1 MKDLIDD
8 IIKVGDTMNIK
19 IYQGGLKYIFCNTIK
34 RLYEGEVV
42 FHHSLDK
49 GIYATIIADEVI
61 GEKEVEEIKKQ
72 MQMTIDED
80 IAFNKHVLNKNE
92 AIKFFT
98 MKGEKEKAANVLNV
112 TSSTVTLY
120 EFEGQYNYFYTP
132 EMPRTSKDIELFDI
146 HYVNDNEVVL
156 IYPTDQKIEFVFR
169 KRIYGSF
176 RQYHDWLNKLNLNYV
191 CDVNNIVAE
200 GNIRDL
206 IRKND
211 IMIDNNLYEI
221 AKDVIDK
228 NKRIVLIAGP
238 SSSGKTTTS
247 KKMSLYLS
255 SLGYNA
261 RPISLDDFFVDR
273 AYTPLDEDGKRDYE
287 CLEALEVDLFNN
299 VLSSLLNGEEV
310 HMPRY
315 DFLKGEKEFAQEP
328 LQVTESDILVIEGL
342 HALNPDLIKS
352 NISDECYKIYISP
365 LTPLN
370 VDRHNYISTT
380 DNRLLRRI
388 VRDFR
393 TRGRS
398 CEASLATWAS
408 VRRGEEKY
416 IFPFTDT
423 CDAILNTAY
432 VYEIGVLKVYV
443 EPLLLSI
450 PVDSDFY
457 EEARR
462 LIDEL
467 NSFYTIPSEYVSRD
481 NLLRE
486 FIGGSSFE
494 EEK

>member
-1 MKDLIDD
+1 
-8 IIKVGDTMNIK
+8 MNIK
-19 IYQGGLKYIFCNTIK
+19 TYQGGLKYIFCNTIK
-34 RLYEGEVV
+34 RLYNGEVI

-49 GIYATIIADEVI
+49 GIYATIIADEII
-61 GEKEVEEIKKQ
+61 GEREVEDIKKQ
-72 MQMTIDED
+72 MHQTVLED
-80 IAFNKHVLNKNE
+80 IPFNKKE
-92 AIKFFT
+92 FSKADAIKFF
-98 MKGEKEKAANVLNV
+98 MLKGEKEKAANVLNI

-156 IYPTDQKIEFVFR
+156 IYPTNQKIEFEFR

-176 RQYHDWLNKLNLNYV
+176 RQYRDWLNKLNLNYV
-191 CDVNNIVAE
+191 CDVNNIVAN

-221 AKDVIDK
+221 AKDVISA

-247 KKMSLYLS
+247 KKMSLYLE

-261 RPISLDDFFVDR
+261 KPISLDDFFVERDQ
-273 AYTPLDEDGKRDYE
+273 TPLDEDGKRDYE
-287 CLEALEVDLFNN
+287 CLESLDLELFNN
-299 VLSSLLNGEEV
+299 TLSSLINGEEV
-310 HMPRY
+310 HMPRF
-315 DFLKGEKEFAQEP
+315 DFIKGEKEFLSEP
-328 LQVTESDILVIEGL
+328 LQVTENDILVIEGL
-342 HALNPDLIKS
+342 HALNPNLIKS
-352 NISDECYKIYISP
+352 NISDVCYKIYISP

-408 VRRGEEKY
+408 VRRGEEKH

-450 PVDSDFY
+450 PVDSEFY
-457 EEARR
+457 LEARR

>member
-1 MKDLIDD
+1 
-8 IIKVGDTMNIK
+8 MNIK

-34 RLYEGEVV
+34 RLYEGDVI

-49 GIYATIIADEVI
+49 GIYATIVADEII
-61 GEKEVEEIKKQ
+61 GEREVADIKKQ
-72 MQMTIDED
+72 MKQTISEN
-80 IAFNKHVLNKNE
+80 ISFNKKE
-92 AIKFFT
+92 FSKEDAIKFF
-98 MKGEKEKAANVLNV
+98 MLKGEKEKALNVLNV
-112 TSSTVTLY
+112 TSSTITLY

-146 HYVNDNEVVL
+146 YYVDDNEVVL
-156 IYPTDQKIEFVFR
+156 IYPTNQKIEFEFR

-176 RQYHDWLNKLNLNYV
+176 KQYHDWLNKLNLNYV
-191 CDVNNIVAE
+191 CDVNTIVAD
-200 GNIRDL
+200 GHIRDL

-221 AKDVIDK
+221 AKDVIK
-228 NKRIVLIAGP
+228 ENKRIVLIAGP

-247 KKMSLYLS
+247 KKMSLYLE

-261 RPISLDDFFVDR
+261 KPISLDDFFVERDQ
-273 AYTPLDEDGKRDYE
+273 TPLDEDGKRDYE
-287 CLEALEVDLFNN
+287 CLESLDLELFNN
-299 VLSSLLNGEEV
+299 TLASLLNGEEV
-310 HMPRY
+310 HMPRF
-315 DFLKGEKEFAQEP
+315 DFIKGEKEFSTDP
-328 LQVTESDILVIEGL
+328 FQVTENDILVIEGL
-342 HALNPDLIKS
+342 HALNPNLIKS
-352 NISDECYKIYISP
+352 NLTDSCYKIYISP

-416 IFPFTDT
+416 IFPYTDT

-450 PVDSDFY
+450 SVDSDY
-457 EEARR
+457 YLEARR

>member
-1 MKDLIDD
+1 
-8 IIKVGDTMNIK
+8 MNIK

-34 RLYEGEVV
+34 RLYDGEVI

-49 GIYATIIADEVI
+49 GIYATIIADEI
-61 GEKEVEEIKKQ
+61 IDKKEIEKIKKQ
-72 MQMTIDED
+72 MKQTILED
-80 IAFNKHVLNKNE
+80 IPFNRKVLNKND
-92 AIKFFT
+92 AIKFF
-98 MKGEKEKAANVLNV
+98 MLKGEKEKAANVLNV
-112 TSSTVTLY
+112 SSSTVTLY
-120 EFEGQYNYFYTP
+120 EFEGQYNYFYVP

-146 HYVNDNEVVL
+146 YYVDDNEVVL
-156 IYPTDQKIEFVFR
+156 IYPTNQQIEFIFR
-169 KRIYGSF
+169 KRIYSSF
-176 RQYHDWLNKLNLNYV
+176 KQYHDWLNKLNLNYV
-191 CDVNNIVAE
+191 CDVNDIVAE
-200 GNIRDL
+200 GHIRDL

-221 AKDVIDK
+221 AKDIVSK
-228 NKRIVLIAGP
+228 SKRIVLIAGP

-261 RPISLDDFFVDR
+261 RPISLDDFFVER
-273 AYTPLDEDGKRDYE
+273 NQTPLDEDGQRDYE
-287 CLEALEVDLFNN
+287 CLEALDIELFNN
-299 VLSSLLNGEEV
+299 VLASLLNGEEV
-310 HMPRY
+310 HMPRF
-315 DFLKGEKEFAQEP
+315 DFIKGEKEFLPES
-328 LQVTESDILVIEGL
+328 LQVSENDILVIEGL
-342 HALNPDLIKS
+342 HALNPNLIKS

-450 PVDSDFY
+450 PVDSDYY

-467 NSFYTIPSEYVSRD
+467 TSFYTIPSEYVSRD

>member
-1 MKDLIDD
+1 
-8 IIKVGDTMNIK
+8 MNIK

-34 RLYEGEVV
+34 RLYNGEVI

-61 GEKEVEEIKKQ
+61 GQKEVENIKKQ
-72 MQMTIDED
+72 MLQTVEED
-80 IAFNKHVLNKNE
+80 IPFNHKVLNKSD
-92 AIKFFT
+92 AIKFFM
-98 MKGEKEKAANVLNV
+98 MKGEQEKAANVLNI
-112 TSSTVTLY
+112 SSSSVTLY
-120 EFEGQYNYFYTP
+120 EFEGQYNYFYVP
-132 EMPRTSKDIELFDI
+132 EMPRTSKDIELFDLY
-146 HYVNDNEVVL
+146 YVDDNEVVL
-156 IYPTDQKIEFVFR
+156 IYPTNQAIEFVFR

-191 CDVNNIVAE
+191 CDVNKIVAE

-221 AKDVIDK
+221 AKDVVDK
-228 NKRIVLIAGP
+228 NKKIVLIAGP

-247 KKMSLYLS
+247 KKMSLYLA

-261 RPISLDDFFVDR
+261 RPISLDDFFVER
-273 AYTPLDEDGKRDYE
+273 SETPLDEDGNRDYE
-287 CLEALEVDLFNN
+287 CLEALDVKLFNN

-310 HMPRY
+310 HMPRF
-315 DFLKGEKEFAQEP
+315 DFIKGEKEFLSDG
-328 LQVTESDILVIEGL
+328 LQINENDILVIEGL
-342 HALNPDLIKS
+342 HALNPNLIKS
-352 NISDECYKIYISP
+352 NIVDECYKIYISP

-398 CEASLATWAS
+398 PEASLATWAS

-416 IFPFTDT
+416 IFPYTDT

-457 EEARR
+457 TEARR

-467 NSFYTIPSEYVSRD
+467 NSFYTIPSEFVSRD

>member
-1 MKDLIDD
+1 
-8 IIKVGDTMNIK
+8 MNIK
-19 IYQGGLKYIFCNTIK
+19 TYQGGVKYLFCNTIK
-34 RLYEGEVV
+34 RLYGGEVA

-49 GIYATIIADEVI
+49 GIYATIKADEVI
-61 GEKEVEEIKKQ
+61 GEKQVFEIKTQ
-72 MQMTIDED
+72 MQHTIDED
-80 IAFNKHVLNKNE
+80 IAFNRKVLDKAD
-92 AIKFFT
+92 AIKFF
-98 MKGEKEKAANVLNV
+98 MLKGEKEKAANVLNAS
-112 TSSTVTLY
+112 SSTVTLY

-146 HYVNDNEVVL
+146 HFVDNNELVL
-156 IYPTDQKIEFVFR
+156 IYPTNNKLEFTFR
-169 KRIYGSF
+169 KRIYRSF
-176 RQYHDWLNKLNLNYV
+176 KQYHDWLDKLNLNYV
-191 CDVNNIVAE
+191 CDVNEIVAQ

-211 IMIDNNLYEI
+211 IMLDNNLYEI
-221 AKDVIDK
+221 AKEVVK
-228 NKRIVLIAGP
+228 ENKKIVLIAGP

-261 RPISLDDFFVDR
+261 RPISLDDFFVERDQ
-273 AYTPLDEDGKRDYE
+273 TPIDENGEKDYE
-287 CLEALEVDLFNN
+287 CLEALDVELFNN
-299 VLSSLLNGEEV
+299 LLASLLNGEEV
-310 HMPRY
+310 HMPRF
-315 DFLKGEKEFAQEP
+315 DFLKGEKEFLPDA
-328 LQVTESDILVIEGL
+328 LQIAENDILVIEGL
-342 HALNPDLIKS
+342 HALNPNLIKS
-352 NISDECYKIYISP
+352 DLSTKCYKIYISP

-398 CEASLATWAS
+398 CEASLASWAS

-450 PVDSDFY
+450 AVDSDYY